1 MRKSIGKIE
10 WIKWFLDMDIKEITM
25 IQNIEDLITVE
36 HHHELEEFAKYLG
49 VYYEDYLEHLHPD
62 VDFDDISR

>member
-1 MRKSIGKIE
+1 MVIE
-10 WIKWFLDMDIKEITM
+10 QVIM
-25 IQNIEDLITVE
+25 IQDIEDLIIVE

-49 VYYEDYLEHLHPD
+49 VDYEDYLEHLHPD